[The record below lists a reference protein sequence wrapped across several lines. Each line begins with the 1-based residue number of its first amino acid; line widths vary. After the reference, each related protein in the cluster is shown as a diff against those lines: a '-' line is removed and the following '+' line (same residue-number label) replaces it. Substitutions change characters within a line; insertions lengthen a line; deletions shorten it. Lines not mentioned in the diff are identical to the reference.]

1 MIESLTKEEIDFA
14 ISKISNLD
22 GINFKYKD
30 ENGSNYIFNFVDDQ
44 FNVIFNDK
52 RSFLEKRKLNLLI
65 KWNSEITIK
74 VIHLRNTFVY
84 LTTFLNRYKQ
94 TNSQKDLQSF
104 GYFAEIISYYFIS
117 IRDYILQFININEG
131 ILIEYEYQV
140 DFGKLKG
147 KLLNSEVL
155 ELLEDFEN
163 KIKNFRE
170 NVRNGFTHK
179 SNPFNNYYLTTL
191 TSENVL
197 SIDNTK
203 TINNEEFYNDFLN
216 NLEFLSSFIENLR
229 MLIDKKNS

>member
-44 FNVIFNDK
+44 FNVIFNEK
-52 RSFLEKRKLNLLI
+52 RSFLEKSKLNLLI

-104 GYFAEIISYYFIS
+104 RYFAEIISYYFIS